1 MRLNA
6 FELQRYLS
14 ACAGKAD
21 CRVVYEDKVQPRTDG
36 KTVYLPYVNMF
47 TSDERA
53 NHLIHFVNHE
63 TSHIR
68 FTAFSDVPEY
78 HWMSPMYSI
87 LGMIW
92 GLFEDNRVDYL
103 NDSVYLGD
111 KHTNME
117 VMKAYAPQFRAG
129 IQTWEQ
135 EDQDRMMSCLLMF
148 EDVRSVFY
156 HTAQEEF
163 DEVKKIASP
172 KAWAYYEK
180 AKKLGII
187 QRMHAV
193 KKQPDKIKGTRGT
206 AEIAQDIWVR
216 VFEDDLE
223 KEKAKQ
229 EAIKAALKSGAK
241 EGDTIS
247 VKYKPDESD
256 PDQGPGKGDGV
267 GPEGDQD
274 GDEGER
280 KTDEEFRIDIVD
292 YSKGIP
298 KLSHSLKPNGS
309 VHNVGLKIEL
319 PKDQDDASQYKQ
331 PPVSDYPVLDFR
343 HRERST
349 ISIDDHWVST
359 GSPQQREYQKN
370 IEGLYSGRQMEG
382 FANRLRRLI
391 QIKSVGR
398 FEYGTDRGKLQ
409 RSLVHR
415 VLLKDSSIQSKIFK
429 RHVKSQVDDCAI
441 TILVDA
447 SGSMSGTK
455 YLHASCAM
463 MILSETI
470 ANVLHIPCELLA
482 FTDGTGFKGG
492 RGRNA
497 QDMFIIRAFNEN
509 LLGVPELTAR
519 MATVSQFMGANGDG
533 EAIVWALDRLL
544 KQKQKRKL
552 LIVLSDGQP
561 VTDINGNI
569 RAYTKE
575 VVQKI
580 QNTPNLTCVGIGIMS
595 DAVKDYYKH
604 HRVIQDAKDI
614 EHTLLEVLR
623 EAILENSFN

>member
-36 KTVYLPYVNMF
+36 RTVYLPYVNMF
-47 TSDERA
+47 TTDDTA

-103 NDSVYLGD
+103 NDSTYLGD

-129 IQTWEQ
+129 IKTWEQ
-135 EDQDRMMSCLLMF
+135 EEQDRMMSCLLMF

-163 DEVKKIASP
+163 DEIKKEASA

-206 AEIAQDIWVR
+206 AEIAQEIWVR

-229 EAIKAALKSGAK
+229 EAIQAALKSGSK
-241 EGDTIS
+241 VGDTIS
-247 VKYKPDESD
+247 VKYKPSD
-256 PDQGPGKGDGV
+256 SEEDGE
-267 GPEGDQD
+267 EGVHLA
-274 GDEGER
+274 GDEEPAER
-280 KTDEEFRIDIVD
+280 EADPEFRIDIVD
-292 YSKGIP
+292 YSKGVP
-298 KLSHSLKPNGS
+298 SLSHNLKPNGS

-319 PKDQDDASQYKQ
+319 PKDQDDASEYKQ
-331 PPVSDYPVLDFR
+331 PPLSEYPVLDFR
-343 HRERST
+343 HRDRST
-349 ISIDDHWVST
+349 ISIDDNWITT
-359 GSPQQREYQKN
+359 GSPQQRDYQKN

-447 SGSMSGTK
+447 SGSMSGSK

-482 FTDGTGFKGG
+482 FTDGTGFKNAKYGKH
-492 RGRNA
+492 A

-519 MATVSQFMGANGDG
+519 LATVSQFMGANGDG

-561 VTDINGNI
+561 VTDTGGNI
-569 RAYTKE
+569 RAYTKA
-575 VVQKI
+575 VVSKI

-595 DAVKDYYKH
+595 EAVKDYYKH

-614 EHTLLEVLR
+614 EHTLLDVLR
-623 EAILENSFN
+623 EAILENSFQ